1 MKDFFKYFVSGTL
14 MVIFLSFMPNVNAE
28 DFRNHYIST
37 PPDSIIPSI
46 DTPVTLPYPI
56 NTNGEYP
63 LNGQPPKSA
72 LYLDQPSNVTTDVQY
87 DAENDEY
94 IIQEKIGNI
103 NYGPPIVVSSEDYR
117 KYDFDRAINDY
128 WKQKFRTESFTSQG
142 GLIPKINL
150 GGDLGDAIGPIDI
163 KPQGSAEL
171 IFGLQINKIENP
183 QLPIRLQRTTT
194 FDFQEKIQM
203 NVTGN
208 IGDRLKL
215 STNYNTEATFD
226 FENKMNLQYEGKEDE
241 IIQKIE
247 AGDVNLPLSGSLI
260 TGSQSLFGIKTEMKF
275 GKLTATT
282 VFSQQKGKSQVIEVE
297 GGAQTNDF
305 EVYADSYEANK
316 HFFLAQYFR
325 DRYDEANSQL
335 PTIISSVNISRV
347 EVWVTNKTG
356 NYEESRNIIGFMDLA
371 EEYNVETGLSNIYAQ
386 DYVYPEPII
395 DYIPYNEQNNLYT
408 EMTTT
413 YSGIRSI
420 NDISSTL
427 AGLAMDP
434 TNFVAGRDYEKIEN
448 ARRLKETEYTL
459 NRELGYISL
468 NSSLNADEVLAVAFE
483 YTTRDGK
490 VYQVGEF
497 SNGGIQAPQTLIVKL
512 LRGTSFTPRYP
523 TWKLMMKNVYALG
536 AYQINPLDFQLHVMY
551 QNDKTGSEINYLP
564 EGAIANTILLK
575 ILNLDRTNSQGDASP
590 DGQFDFLPGKTI
602 NPTNGRIYFPVLEP
616 FGSHLRKKITDNN
629 PANEELNAIADYYVF
644 QELYDSTQSTAQQR
658 ADKNKFLIK
667 GKYQSSSSSEIAL
680 NAYNIPQG
688 SVQITAGAAQLV
700 ENIDYTVDYN
710 LGRVKILNQGLLES
724 GTPIKIS
731 LESNTMFNIQSKTL
745 MGTNLD
751 YRFSNDFNIGA
762 TILNL
767 TERPLTQKT
776 SIGDEPISNTIWG
789 VNANY
794 RTEAPYLTK
803 MIDKLPFLET
813 KAQSIITTNVEFAQ
827 LLPGHPKLKG
837 IDKSGVSYID
847 DFEGSKTSI
856 DIRSFAA
863 WTISSTPS
871 GNFPEGIL
879 NDSVWYGYNRA
890 RLGWYVIDPI
900 LNRKSANRPDHLSDD
915 ELSNHLTREVYE
927 NEIFP
932 FKESQNGI
940 PTNIAVLN
948 LAFYPSEKGPYNYDV
963 NPTSVSA
970 GVNADGKLNNPISR
984 WGGIMRDLQTN
995 DFEAAN
1001 IEFIE
1006 FWMMDP
1012 FVYNKDHNG
1021 GQLYFNLGN
1030 VSEDILKDSR
1040 KSFENGLP
1048 ITEEATLVDS
1058 TAWGRVPIQ
1067 QALVNAFDNDANSR
1081 TYQDVGLD
1089 GLRTDDERSFFNHYV
1104 NAVKAAHGETSA
1116 AYNQALQD
1124 PSSDDF
1130 MFFRGTEQDNDQLG
1144 ILDRYKKY
1152 NGLEGNSPTSEQ
1164 STESYPTSATTI
1176 PNVEDINRDNTLSET
1191 ESYFQYRI
1199 DLKPETMEIGENF
1212 IYDKI
1217 DAPVTLENSTKDTV
1231 TWYQFKIPIQ
1241 AWEKAVGSI
1250 SDFKSIRFVR
1260 MFLTGFD
1267 EEIFLRFATMDLVR
1281 GDWRKYQ
1288 FSMREPGFYPAPSNG
1303 NNTEF
1308 DISAVNIEENGKRQ
1322 PINYVLPPGVSRVI
1336 DPTNPQLRQL
1346 NEQSIVLKV
1355 CNLEDGD
1362 AKAAYKNVNMDVR
1375 QYKRLELE
1383 IHAEE
1388 NGEPLNDGDLRAFLR
1403 LGTDYQQNYYEY
1415 EVPLVI
1421 TPPGSY
1427 NNDNETDREIVWPSS
1442 NRIDFDFEL
1451 LQEVKQ
1457 KRNDLL
1463 RNGDI
1468 LITDIYEFNSGKS
1481 RIRIRGNPNL
1491 SNIKTIMIGLRNPNE
1506 QTNPDPDDGLPKCG
1520 EVWMNELRLSDFNE
1534 KGGWAAIGRVNAR
1547 LADCGTINVAGQTS
1561 KPGFGSIE
1569 KKVQER
1575 SQEDVYQYDIASNL
1589 ELGKFFPEK
1598 TGVRIPMHV
1607 GYSEGIIN
1615 PQFNPLDPDIPLKVA
1630 MNDPN
1635 ITQEQKD
1642 SIKFFAQNYTKRKS
1656 LNFTN
1661 VKINKSTTKPKIY
1674 DINNWAANYSFS
1686 EMYTRNVNTEKNLT
1700 KNYRGGIAYNYNTTP
1715 KNYTPFKSVKNK
1727 NLKLIKDFNYYL
1739 LPQQLSFRTDLDR
1752 RYNELKLRNIST
1764 PDMLIEPSYN
1774 KDFTWSRLYDL
1785 KYNLTKN
1792 MKMDF
1797 TATNL
1802 ARIDEPDGVV
1812 DKDLYKTEYDL
1823 WKDSVMTNLKNLGR
1837 TTQYSHQLDLTYTIP
1852 INKIKQLDWV
1862 SASTRYSATYNWT
1875 AGPALP
1881 DSTDYDPGNTI
1892 RNSRN
1897 MQANLQLNMLNLY
1910 NKVPYLKKVN
1920 QKYRSRGNQRKPEK
1934 KFENVQYPGKDEDK
1948 VHVRLSANVPKFI
1961 NHKLK
1966 TEDVEIKVLDTLG
1979 KEIKGRMRVINE
1991 NRLEFIPETDCP
2003 VAQILVT
2010 GKRELKESLL
2020 VKIVDNTFRVMM
2032 GVKNVSL
2039 SYTGND
2045 GTILP
2050 GYKPSTK
2057 YLGQQNLAGNLAP
2070 GLPFAFGNQDRDFGI
2085 DAGNLHD
2092 WLSRDTTLMNPYLM
2106 THTENWNFRATIEPI
2121 NNLRIDVTAN
2131 TSKSNNLSEN
2141 IYYFPGSGEYRR
2153 ENAMYTGNF
2162 STTIITWGTA
2172 FEKVKSDEGYFSQT
2186 FQNFKDYRYTI
2197 ASKLASERYQNRG
2210 DNLYDPFGNVDSL
2223 GFPDGYSRSSQD
2235 VLIPAFLAA
2244 YSNKNPDKIGLT
2256 SMPKI
2261 PLPNWRI
2268 NYDGLAKIK
2277 FFKKYLRTFT
2287 ISHAYRS
2294 SYTIG
2299 SFTTNLRYEE
2309 DNDGLSWIR
2318 ENLETASSN
2327 SNFIAKEEINAVSIN
2342 EQFSPLLL
2350 LDMTWNNSLI
2360 SKIEFK
2366 KRRNLSLSFSNNQL
2380 MDMSE
2385 NEVVIGSGFIF
2396 RNVPL
2401 KLNGKEVTSDLNLRA
2416 DLSFRKNLTVIRKL
2430 EEEVDQPTAGQKVI
2444 TLKLSGD
2451 YVLNNRFNLR
2461 VFFDKD
2467 INRPQIATTFPTSN
2481 TNFGISIRFTLAS

>member
-1 MKDFFKYFVSGTL
+1 MQ
-14 MVIFLSFMPNVNAE
+14 P
-28 DFRNHYIST
+28 ISASDSSVYYPGT
-37 PPDSIIPSI
+37 PPDTIVPAV
-46 DTPVTLPYPI
+46 DTPITLPYPI
-56 NTNGEYP
+56 KTEGEYP
-63 LNGQPPKSA
+63 YNNQTSGSA
-72 LYLDQPSNVTTDVQY
+72 LYLENPSNISTDVQY
-87 DAENDEY
+87 DEENDEY
-94 IIQEKIGNI
+94 IIQQKIGDI
-103 NYGPPIVVSSEDYR
+103 NYGAPVVVSSEDYR
-117 KYDFDRAINDY
+117 KYDFDRAINNY
-128 WKQKFRTESFTSQG
+128 WRQKFRTESFASQG

-150 GGDLGDAIGPIDI
+150 GGELGDIIGPIDI

-215 STNYNTEATFD
+215 ATSYNTEATFD
-226 FENKMNLQYEGKEDE
+226 FENKMNLQYEGQEDE

-247 AGDVNLPLSGSLI
+247 AGDVNLPLTGSLI
-260 TGSQSLFGIKTEMKF
+260 TGSQSLFGIKTEMRF
-275 GKLTATT
+275 GRLTATT
-282 VFSQQKGKSQVIEVE
+282 VFSQQKGKSTVIEVE
-297 GGAQTNDF
+297 GGAQTNEF

-356 NYEESRNIIGFMDLA
+356 NYEEARNILGFMDLA
-371 EEYNVETGLSNIYAQ
+371 EEYNYETATSNIYSENFVIPA
-386 DYVYPEPII
+386 PLI
-395 DYIPYNEQNNLYT
+395 DFIPYNEQNNLYGD
-408 EMTTT
+408 MTST
-413 YSGIRSI
+413 YAGIREI
-420 NDISSTL
+420 NSISSTL
-427 AGLAMDP
+427 APLASDP
-434 TNFVAGRDYEKIEN
+434 FNFVSGQDYEKIEN

-459 NRELGYISL
+459 NRDLGYISL
-468 NSSLNADEVLAVAFE
+468 NSSLNADEVLGVAFE
-483 YTTRDGK
+483 FTTRDGK

-497 SNGGIQAPQTLIVKL
+497 SNGGVQAPQTLIVKL
-512 LRGTSFTPRYP
+512 LRGTSFTPKYP

-536 AYQINPLDFQLHVMY
+536 AYQVNPLDFQLHVMY

-575 ILNLDRTNSQGDASP
+575 VLNLDRTNSQGDASP

-616 FGSHLRKKITDNN
+616 FGKHLRKKITGNSTT
-629 PANEELNAIADYYVF
+629 NEELNAIADFYVF

-658 ADKNKFLIK
+658 ADKNKFVIR

-680 NAYNIPQG
+680 NTYNIPQG
-688 SVQITAGAAQLV
+688 SVQITAGGIQLA
-700 ENIDYTVDYN
+700 ENIDFTVDYN

-803 MIDKLPFLET
+803 LIDKIPFLET
-813 KAQSIITTNVEFAQ
+813 KQQSIITTNIEFAQ
-827 LLPGHPKLKG
+827 LIPGHPKLKG

-856 DIRSFAA
+856 DIRSFSA
-863 WTISSTPS
+863 WNISSTPTGS
-871 GNFPEGIL
+871 FTEGTF
-879 NDSVWYGYNRA
+879 NDSVWYGFNRA
-890 RLGWYVIDPI
+890 RLGWYIIDPI
-900 LNRKSANRPDHLSDD
+900 LNRKSSNRPDHLSDD
-915 ELSNHLTREVYE
+915 DLSNHFTREVYE

-948 LAFYPSEKGPYNYDV
+948 LAFYPNERGPYNYDV
-963 NPTSVSA
+963 NPTPYSA
-970 GVNADGKLNNPISR
+970 GVDASGKLNNPSSR

-1006 FWMMDP
+1006 FWLMDP
-1012 FVYNKDHNG
+1012 FANNLDHNG

-1048 ITEEATLVDS
+1048 ISADAALVDT

-1067 QALVNAFDNDANSR
+1067 QALVNAFDNDAESR
-1081 TYQDVGLD
+1081 AYQDVGLD
-1089 GLRTDDERSFFNHYV
+1089 GLGLQDEISFFTHYL
-1104 NAVKAAHGETSA
+1104 NALKTAFGETSA
-1116 AYNQALQD
+1116 AYQQALQD

-1130 MFFRGTEQDNDQLG
+1130 LYFRGTDQDDDQLS
-1144 ILDRYKKY
+1144 ILERYKKY

-1164 STESYPTSATTI
+1164 SNESYPTSATTI

-1191 ESYFQYRI
+1191 ESYFQYRV
-1199 DLKPETMEIGENF
+1199 DLRPETMEIGENF

-1217 DAPVTLENSTKDTV
+1217 DAPVTLENSGKDTV

-1241 AWEKAVGSI
+1241 SWEKAVGSI
-1250 SDFKSIRFVR
+1250 SDFKSIRFIR
-1260 MFLTGFD
+1260 MFLTGFE

-1288 FSMREPGFYPAPSNG
+1288 FSMREPGFYPAPSGG
-1303 NNTEF
+1303 NDTEF
-1308 DISAVNIEENGKRQ
+1308 DISAVNIEENGRRQ

-1355 CNLEDGD
+1355 CDLEDGD
-1362 AKAAYKNVNMDVR
+1362 ARAAYKNVSMDVR
-1375 QYKRLELE
+1375 QYKRLEME

-1388 NGEPLNDGDLRAFLR
+1388 NGQALNDKDLRTFIR

-1415 EVPLVI
+1415 EVPLTV
-1421 TPPGSY
+1421 TPAGAY
-1427 NNDNETDREIVWPSS
+1427 DNDNVADRDIVWPNE

-1463 RNGDI
+1463 RNGSI
-1468 LITDIYEFNSGKS
+1468 LITDIYEFMSGNS
-1481 RIRIRGNPNL
+1481 RVRIRGNPNL
-1491 SNIKTIMIGLRNPNE
+1491 SNIKTIMIGIRNPNE
-1506 QTNPDPDDGLPKCG
+1506 QTNPDEDDGQPKCG

-1547 LADCGTINVAGQTS
+1547 LADFGTINIAGQTS

-1575 SQEDVYQYDIASNL
+1575 SKEDVYQYDIASSL

-1598 TGVRIPMHV
+1598 AGVRIPMHV

-1615 PQFNPLDPDIPLKVA
+1615 PQYNPLDPDIPLKVA

-1635 ITQEQKD
+1635 ISKVQRD

-1661 VKINKSTTKPKIY
+1661 VKINKSSGKPRIY
-1674 DINNWAANYSFS
+1674 DVSNWAANYSFS

-1700 KNYRGGIAYNYNTTP
+1700 KNYRGGIAYNFNATP
-1715 KNYTPFKSVKNK
+1715 KNYTPFKGVKNK
-1727 NLKLIKDFNYYL
+1727 NLKLVKDFNFYA

-1752 RYNELKLRNIST
+1752 RYNEVKLRNISN

-1785 KYNLTKN
+1785 KYNLTKS
-1792 MKMDF
+1792 MKLDF
-1797 TATNL
+1797 SATNL
-1802 ARIDEPDGVV
+1802 ARIDEPDGIV
-1812 DKDLYKTEYDL
+1812 DKELYEDEYKV
-1823 WKDSVMTNLKNLGR
+1823 WKDSVLNNLSNLGR
-1837 TTQYSHQLDLTYTIP
+1837 TTQYSHQLDITYTIP

-1862 SASTRYSATYNWT
+1862 SASTRYSTTYNWT

-1910 NKVPYLKKVN
+1910 NKVPYLKKIN
-1920 QKYRSRGNQRKPEK
+1920 QKYRSRGPQRKPEK
-1934 KFENVQYPGKDEDK
+1934 KFENVQYPEANQEKIF
-1948 VHVRLSANVPKFI
+1948 VRLTANVPKYI

-1966 TEDVEIKVLDTLG
+1966 TEDVEIKVLDTLA
-1979 KEIKGRMRVINE
+1979 KEVKGRMRVINE
-1991 NRLEFIPETDCP
+1991 NRLEFIPETDCD
-2003 VAQILVT
+2003 VAQIMVT
-2010 GKRELKESLL
+2010 GKRELKESIF
-2020 VKIVDNTFRVMM
+2020 VQIIDNTFRVLM

-2050 GYKPSTK
+2050 GYKPTTK
-2057 YLGQQNLAGNLAP
+2057 FLGQRDLVGGLAP
-2070 GLPFAFGNQDRDFGI
+2070 GLPFAFGAQDENFGI
-2085 DAGNLHD
+2085 NAGNLHD
-2092 WLSRDTTLMNPYLM
+2092 WLSKDTSLMTPFIM
-2106 THTENWNFRATIEPI
+2106 THTENWNFRATVEPI
-2121 NNLRIDVTAN
+2121 NNMRIDITAN
-2131 TSKSNNLSEN
+2131 KSKSNNLSEN
-2141 IYYFPGSGEYRR
+2141 IYYFPEDGGYRK
-2153 ENAMYTGNF
+2153 ENAIYTGNF
-2162 STTIITWGTA
+2162 SMTYITWGTA
-2172 FEKVKSDEGYFSQT
+2172 FEKVKSDEGYASET

-2197 ASKLASERYQNRG
+2197 AQRLAYERIDG
-2210 DNLYDPFGNVDSL
+2210 MEPGSPDYDPFVNSDST

-2244 YSNKNPDKIGLT
+2244 YGNKSPDRVSLST
-2256 SMPKI
+2256 MPRI

-2268 NYDGLAKIK
+2268 NYDGLAKLD
-2277 FFKKYLRTFT
+2277 FFKKYFRTFT
-2287 ISHAYRS
+2287 VSHAYRS

-2299 SFTTNLRYEE
+2299 SFTTNLRYKE
-2309 DNDGLSWIR
+2309 DGDGMNWVR
-2318 ENLETASSN
+2318 ENLETSAFN
-2327 SNFIAKEEINAVSIN
+2327 SNFIAHEEINTVSIN
-2342 EQFSPLLL
+2342 EQFSPLIMV
-2350 LDMTWNNSLI
+2350 DMTWNNSLI

-2385 NEVVIGSGFIF
+2385 NEIVIGGGYRISDVTFKI
-2396 RNVPL
+2396 ND
-2401 KLNGKEVTSDLNLRA
+2401 KSVTSDLNLRL
-2416 DLSFRKNLTVIRKL
+2416 DISYRKNLTVIRKL
-2430 EEEVDQPTAGQKVI
+2430 EEEVDQPTAGQKVL
-2444 TLKLSGD
+2444 TLKLTGD
-2451 YVLNNRFNLR
+2451 YVLNNRFNVR
-2461 VFFDKD
+2461 VFFDK
-2467 INRPQIATTFPTSN
+2467 IVNRPQIATTFPTAN